1 MEKNAFY
8 TKRLVYCAMLV
19 AAGMMLSWIEMM
31 IPIDFGIAGVKLGLA
46 NMAVLVALYIFG
58 VKYAFAVSIV
68 RIILSSLLFL
78 GVLPMLYSLAGG
90 VLSLVGMVLLK
101 KTCKF
106 GIVGVSACGG
116 VLHNFGQIIV
126 AIYFFEVKEI
136 ILYMPL
142 LAVSGVITGVLVGV
156 VSGMVIKR
164 LEIKK

>member
-78 GVLPMLYSLAGG
+78 GILPMLYSLAGG

-136 ILYMPL
+136 IFYMPL